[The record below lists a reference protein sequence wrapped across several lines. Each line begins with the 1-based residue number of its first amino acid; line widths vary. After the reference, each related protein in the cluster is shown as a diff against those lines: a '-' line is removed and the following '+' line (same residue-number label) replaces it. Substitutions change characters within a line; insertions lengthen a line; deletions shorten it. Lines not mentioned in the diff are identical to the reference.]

1 MLSLQI
7 GLDGIRVLDP
17 ATNRTLKLYSLETVT
32 RWEVLESNVFAFWTK
47 TSIDVDARR
56 VRLKS
61 NTYTTTNILDM
72 VAAASIQV
80 LNY

>member
-7 GLDGIRVLDP
+7 GLDGIRILDP

-32 RWEVLESNVFAFWTK
+32 RWEVLDSNIFAFWTK
-47 TSIDVDARR
+47 SSIDVDERR

-61 NTYTTTNILDM
+61 NIRAMTYQN
-72 VAAASIQV
+72 SKRQV
-80 LNY
+80 S